1 VAATVDG
8 DTGSW
13 EFFEVGAGLVGDA
26 GVADGVAADDELKD
40 SVVVED
46 GRGGWSVDVACGV
59 MVCTKVMTSVIRTRA
74 VRYCHITFP

>member
-26 GVADGVAADDELKD
+26 EVADGVAADDELKD
-40 SVVVED
+40 SVED
-46 GRGGWSVDVACGV
+46 GRGGWRVDVACGV
-59 MVCTKVMTSVIRTRA
+59 MVCTKGMTSVIRTRE
-74 VRYCHITFP
+74 R